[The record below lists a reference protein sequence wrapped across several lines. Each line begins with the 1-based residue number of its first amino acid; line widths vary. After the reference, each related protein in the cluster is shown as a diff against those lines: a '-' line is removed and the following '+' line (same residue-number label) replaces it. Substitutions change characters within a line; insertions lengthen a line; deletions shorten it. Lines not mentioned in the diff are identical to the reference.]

1 MTRITAVTRGQ
12 LHVDLVYN
20 DGGYTIAGQHLLHP
34 DDQFLGTDEYEYW
47 LRIPADATARFAAA
61 LDTYV
66 EGIPDAWE
74 SQVQEIAAHGE
85 RRWLE
90 AHGVPFTFHSYS

>member
-1 MTRITAVTRGQ
+1 MI
-12 LHVDLVYN
+12 LVFR

-61 LDTYV
+61 LDTDV
-66 EGIPDAWE
+66 
-74 SQVQEIAAHGE
+74 
-85 RRWLE
+85 RWLE
-90 AHGVPFTFHSYS
+90 AHGVPFTFHSYT